1 MRHGYAGRQFG
12 RDTTARKAL
21 LRGLAMQLIE
31 HGAIR
36 TTLAKAK
43 DLRRVVEPLITK
55 ARTDTLANRRLL
67 SSTITN
73 PETLKKLFADVAPL
87 FKGVNGGYTR
97 VMKMGFRKGD
107 DAPMAMITLTKQ
119 AEAKAEKPAKAEKAP
134 KAAKAPKAKAEKP
147 AAEAKAE

>member
-1 MRHGYAGRQFG
+1 MKHGIAGRQFG

-31 HGAIR
+31 HGQIR

-73 PETLKKLFADVAPL
+73 PKTLKHLFEKVAPL
-87 FKGVNGGYTR
+87 FNGVAGGYTR

-107 DAPMAMITLTKQ
+107 DADMALIQLTKDSPKMTPD
-119 AEAKAEKPAKAEKAP
+119 AVLAK
-134 KAAKAPKAKAEKP
+134 KAAVDAP
-147 AAEAKAE
+147 AAE

>member
-31 HGAIR
+31 HGQIR

-73 PETLKKLFADVAPL
+73 PITLKQLFEKVAPL

-107 DAPMAMITLTKQ
+107 DAPMALIQLIKQ
-119 AEAKAEKPAKAEKAP
+119 ADAAEAAPAKE
-134 KAAKAPKAKAEKP
+134 AKAPKAKKAKAEKAEAP
-147 AAEAKAE
+147 AAE